1 MSRLNKRFTKLA
13 ISLAILSTGV
23 LPVSCATR
31 LRDAAWQGVA
41 SYTTG
46 TVSDT
51 LGAVVPPLSSF
62 LP

>member
-1 MSRLNKRFTKLA
+1 MSRLNKRFAKLA

-23 LPVSCATR
+23 LPISCATR

-41 SYTTG
+41 DFTTN

-51 LGAVVPPLSSF
+51 LGTVVPIDQF